1 MGDDDFTRLP
11 DLASRRLGG
20 SVVHANDELFAER
33 ENLIKPEAPAYS
45 TYTFG
50 HKGQVYDGW
59 ETRRR
64 REPGHDHAIVRLGA
78 AGVVRGVVVD
88 TAFFKGNYPPEVSVE
103 GTGVE
108 GYPSAAELQEAEW
121 VPLVPRSPV
130 KGDAQNP
137 FPVGAPQRCT
147 HVRLSIYP
155 DGGVA
160 RLRVHGEVVPD
171 PRFLATGALD
181 LAALVNGGVVT
192 GCSNMFYSSPTN
204 LISPGEA
211 RVMGEGWETARRR
224 DDGNDWV
231 ELALAGPGVRAA
243 GRDRHPLL
251 RRQRPRVG
259 VAARPATA
267 GRGPAT
273 RTPGSSC
280 CRGPGC
286 SPTPGTCSGCRDGPE
301 VTAARLDVFPDG
313 GLARV
318 RLYGELSAEG
328 LAELGLRW
336 LNSLPRRP
344 RPASCWRPAAR
355 RGPGSGGSPPGGPT
369 PTSDA
374 LLDAGDDAVRALDR
388 DDLAEALAAHPRIG
402 ERAAGASTEAAWS
415 RQRAG
420 RRRERRHRGPGG
432 ARGGQPRLRGALR
445 PRVPRLGQRTVG
457 RGAAGGAARAA
468 RQRPGHRAGRG
479 RRGAA
484 RDHPAAAA
492 RGWLRP

>member
-1 MGDDDFTRLP
+1 MADDDFTRLP

-20 SVVHANDELFAER
+20 SVVYANDELFAER

-64 REPGHDHAIVRLGA
+64 REPGHDFAIVRLGA

-108 GYPSAAELQEAEW
+108 GYPSPAELQEAEW

-137 FPVGAPQRCT
+137 FPVEVAQRFT
-147 HVRLSIYP
+147 HVRLCMYP

-160 RLRVHGEVVPD
+160 RLRVHGEVVAD
-171 PRFLATGALD
+171 PRFLGTGAVD
-181 LAALVNGGVVT
+181 LAALANGGVVT

-231 ELALAGPGVRAA
+231 ELRLAGPGVVRLAELDTRYFVGNA
-243 GRDRHPLL
+243 PGWASLGGRDGRGGSGDPAAWTELLPRTRLQPDTRHLFRL
-251 RRQRPRVG
+251 
-259 VAARPATA
+259 PATA
-267 GRGPAT
+267 
-273 RTPGSSC
+273 
-280 CRGPGC
+280 
-286 SPTPGTCSGCRDGPE
+286 E
-301 VTAARLDVFPDG
+301 VTDVRLDVFPDG

-318 RLYGELSAEG
+318 RLYGDLSAQG
-328 LAELGLRW
+328 LATLGLHW
-336 LNSLPRRP
+336 LNSLPADQAYQVLGSCSESRSWVERLAAGRP
-344 RPASCWRPAAR
+344 YADVDTLLGAS
-355 RGPGSGGSPPGGPT
+355 
-369 PTSDA
+369 
-374 LLDAGDDAVRALDR
+374 DDAS
-388 DDLAEALAAHPRIG
+388 AEELR
-402 ERAAGASTEAAWS
+402 ETT
-415 RQRAG
+415 RQRL
-420 RRRERRHRGPGG
+420 ERLV
-432 ARGGQPRLRGALR
+432 QP
-445 PRVPRLGQRTVG
+445 
-457 RGAAGGAARAA
+457 
-468 RQRPGHRAGRG
+468 
-479 RRGAA
+479 
-484 RDHPAAAA
+484 
-492 RGWLRP
+492 